1 MRGLL
6 LMGLLLMS
14 LWVMG
19 LLLMGESVFS
29 APPLSLYI
37 YPSRGGLEK

>member
-1 MRGLL
+1 V
-6 LMGLLLMS
+6 MGLLLMS

-29 APPLSLYI
+29 APPLYNI